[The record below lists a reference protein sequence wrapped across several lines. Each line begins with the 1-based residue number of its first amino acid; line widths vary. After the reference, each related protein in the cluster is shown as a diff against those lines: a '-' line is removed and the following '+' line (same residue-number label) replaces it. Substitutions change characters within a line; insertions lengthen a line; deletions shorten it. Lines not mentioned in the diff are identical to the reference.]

1 MGAKSPTRPVHT
13 HSQLHELVR
22 LLRTFSPEAIA
33 KMVDM
38 HRPDHH
44 GKCRT
49 CRPNGITSG
58 GGVGQCLTGKALQLL
73 HQ

>member
-1 MGAKSPTRPVHT
+1 
-13 HSQLHELVR
+13 
-22 LLRTFSPEAIA
+22 
-33 KMVDM
+33 VDM

-49 CRPNGITSG
+49 CRPNGITAG